1 MNISE
6 HHGGELTALFNFVTG
21 VSDRLT
27 ISSDFICSA
36 DPHRALTLVLDIICD
51 VLKMEQNWN
60 NYLDVVDI
68 QQNSFS
74 KTFNAALVL
83 EQTQNYSTS

>member
-1 MNISE
+1 
-6 HHGGELTALFNFVTG
+6 
-21 VSDRLT
+21 
-27 ISSDFICSA
+27 
-36 DPHRALTLVLDIICD
+36 
-51 VLKMEQNWN
+51 MEQNWN

-83 EQTQNYSTS
+83 EQTQTTARLKVGFEL